1 MRAVPLG
8 REEESSAIYKLLKE
22 SIEERDYGVLYVS
35 GMPGCGK
42 TLTCSSVLEI
52 VKENYPNINT
62 ISINCGS
69 LILPSDVFLTIHQAL
84 DSKTTYSSARVLE
97 DTLKSEEY
105 TIILA
110 DEVDMLITK
119 NQHILYGL
127 LELPS
132 LCKNIYI
139 IAISNTFNLPDKRL
153 TSKVRSRLGWN
164 RLNFA
169 LYKKSQVI
177 GILRESVNA
186 VNSDLMKNEKSKKSE
201 KRVSDTQDQN
211 GAENDEETDGYGNEE
226 GHGDRVRCEFTQE
239 ALEYCANK
247 ICTLN
252 GDIRKALQ
260 IQKYAISHA
269 VRNGLST
276 VGMAEM
282 DKAVKYVYHS
292 MQSSFIRSLSEY
304 QKILLGIVS
313 KKGHSFPD
321 SLYVDFRAI
330 LLLKQYPVPGF
341 KEFQFMIEKMSEIG
355 VLKGRSNSLA
365 VETDYIPDEL
375 EIIFQE
381 EENDELEIVEIS

>member
-8 REEESSAIYKLLKE
+8 REEESAAIYKLLKE
-22 SIEERDYGVLYVS
+22 SIEEKEYGVLYVS

-42 TLTCSSVLEI
+42 TLTCTSILDI
-52 VKENYPNINT
+52 VKENFPQVDT
-62 ISINCGS
+62 IRVNCGT
-69 LILPSDVFLTIHQAL
+69 LILPSEVFLAIHQEI
-84 DSKTTYSSARVLE
+84 DKNITYSSARVLE
-97 DTLKSEEY
+97 EALKNRPY

-139 IAISNTFNLPDKRL
+139 VAISNTFNLPDKRL

-164 RLNFA
+164 RLNFP

-177 GILRESVNA
+177 GILKES
-186 VNSDLMKNEKSKKSE
+186 SKEHK
-201 KRVSDTQDQN
+201 
-211 GAENDEETDGYGNEE
+211 
-226 GHGDRVRCEFTQE
+226 FTQE

-252 GDIRKALQ
+252 GDIRKAFQ
-260 IQKYAISHA
+260 IQKYAVSHA
-269 VRNGLST
+269 AKSGIVE
-276 VGMAEM
+276 VGMNEM

-292 MQSSFIRSLSEY
+292 MQSCFIRSLSDY
-304 QKILLGIVS
+304 QKILLEIVS
-313 KKGHSFPD
+313 KKGHSYPD
-321 SLYVDFRAI
+321 YLYVDFRAI
-330 LLLKQYPVPGF
+330 LSLKQYPIPTF
-341 KEFQFMIEKMSEIG
+341 KEFLFMIDKMCTIG
-355 VLKGRSNSLA
+355 VLKGRRNSLA

-381 EENDELEIVEIS
+381 EENDELEIVVIS

>member
-8 REEESSAIYKLLKE
+8 REDESSAIYKLLKE
-22 SIEERDYGVLYVS
+22 SIEDKEYGVLYVS

-42 TLTCSSVLEI
+42 TLTCTSVLEI
-52 VKENYPNINT
+52 VKENFPLVNT
-62 ISINCGS
+62 LSINCGS
-69 LILPSDVFLTIHQAL
+69 LILPSEVFLTIHQAL
-84 DSKTTYSSARVLE
+84 DKSVSYSSARVLE
-97 DTLKSEEY
+97 EALKTQPY

-132 LCKNIYI
+132 LCKNVYI

-164 RLNFA
+164 RLNFS

-177 GILRESVNA
+177 GILKE
-186 VNSDLMKNEKSKKSE
+186 
-201 KRVSDTQDQN
+201 TQKD
-211 GAENDEETDGYGNEE
+211 Y
-226 GHGDRVRCEFTQE
+226 EFTPE

-252 GDIRKALQ
+252 GDIRKAIQ
-260 IQKYAISHA
+260 IQKHA
-269 VRNGLST
+269 VANAIRSGVNKID
-276 VGMAEM
+276 MEDM
-282 DKAVKYVYHS
+282 DRAIKYVYHS

-304 QKILLGIVS
+304 QKILLMIVA

-321 SLYVDFRAI
+321 SLYVDFRAT
-330 LLLKQYPVPGF
+330 LSLKQYPIPTF
-341 KEFQFMIEKMSEIG
+341 KEFQGIIEKMTDIG

-375 EIIFQE
+375 DIIFQE
-381 EENDELEIVEIS
+381 EENDYLEVITIS